1 MERAQNESFALP
13 LISDTFAKASC
24 LRNPSEPQVLVQNGV
39 ILLAIDVCEIL
50 HKIVNTKPFSTVLGT
65 QTTHTK
71 YYLLQD
77 CASVSMGSAMFLR
90 LHFW

>member
-1 MERAQNESFALP
+1 MLLGLHGVMERAQNESFALP

-65 QTTHTK
+65 QTMHTK
-71 YYLLQD
+71 Y
-77 CASVSMGSAMFLR
+77 
-90 LHFW
+90 